1 MKHMNWRQTA
11 VFSFMLIVS
20 LGFLIPF
27 NIQVEPTAQPI
38 ICQSDAQCILNCGNT
53 QHTGFCSNNMCSIA
67 SCKDDYTALLPP
79 KKVSMLLVQG
89 NSTYN
94 LASYIPNDIF
104 VSTDNDDVLISG
116 DVPLTHVLQRAGINY
131 YNGCINSVYVNGCQV
146 NIIIDDQNTNIN
158 NHPNLYEST
167 NILIEVQDGY

>member
-1 MKHMNWRQTA
+1 
-11 VFSFMLIVS
+11 
-20 LGFLIPF
+20 
-27 NIQVEPTAQPI
+27 
-38 ICQSDAQCILNCGNT
+38 
-53 QHTGFCSNNMCSIA
+53 
-67 SCKDDYTALLPP
+67 
-79 KKVSMLLVQG
+79 MLLVQG